1 RGMLVAEAVPLREQR
16 DALSELVLADE
27 DRLRGGDV
35 PGVVPAEGRTGRVAV
50 DFVVVAVRHSLDR
63 GRERGLVDAWAVRG
77 VRLARERLHPARLA
91 ALFIERLALEGRARQ
106 LLVALDH
113 PADGL
118 DDVLLD
124 LLLALRLHLV
134 GGETAGIVPPERRAD
149 RAAERDPDP
158 RQGNGKGYAPQHGF
172 VLLV

>member
-1 RGMLVAEAVPLREQR
+1 RPPRSVAQEGSARGFAEDEVVAAVEAGVHECREPADVLTALTTLQGRDALVVGVRRSLRVRLLARLLVERRPVHEGLRGMLVAEAVPLREQR

-77 VRLARERLHPARLA
+77 VRLARE
-91 ALFIERLALEGRARQ
+91 
-106 LLVALDH
+106 
-113 PADGL
+113 
-118 DDVLLD
+118 
-124 LLLALRLHLV
+124 
-134 GGETAGIVPPERRAD
+134 
-149 RAAERDPDP
+149 
-158 RQGNGKGYAPQHGF
+158 
-172 VLLV
+172 